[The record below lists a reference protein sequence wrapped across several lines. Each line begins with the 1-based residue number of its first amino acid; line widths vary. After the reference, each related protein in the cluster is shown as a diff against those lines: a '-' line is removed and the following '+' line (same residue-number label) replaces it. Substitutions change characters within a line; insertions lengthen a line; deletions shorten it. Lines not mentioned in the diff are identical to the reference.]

1 MGLNGTLQTSRI
13 ITQFRLAVLC
23 VCQFIMAQVQLERE
37 YQEARRQEV
46 DFFLNLPQTRSILRL
61 YLEFSLDL
69 LKGAI
74 K

>member
-46 DFFLNLPQTRSILRL
+46 EFFKPPTNQEYFKALPRVFSRST
-61 YLEFSLDL
+61 
-69 LKGAI
+69 
-74 K
+74 